1 MLLVLLENLTSN
13 VLQGLYAKIHMEIWV
28 YAGTP
33 IYIYTWQTW
42 DTTHKNISSSYTRV
56 SNAPEFEE
64 ELYNDSKGESRQSYL
79 CKLTNKQKLSL

>member
-33 IYIYTWQTW
+33 IYIHGKHGILLIKTYHLLIQESQMPQNLRKSCIMT
-42 DTTHKNISSSYTRV
+42 
-56 SNAPEFEE
+56 P
-64 ELYNDSKGESRQSYL
+64 KGNQDN
-79 CKLTNKQKLSL
+79 LT